1 VHSPTN
7 LIYPSRWELAMLTQS
22 QKKFI
27 DNRMRLHKY
36 WPWITAL
43 LALLWGGV
51 SLFFYFR
58 YPLFANPFFVIEQ
71 LEKNQVEP
79 TTMILL
85 SAMSPIFVM
94 TIGFLLLVL
103 IIFFADRMLTEKK
116 LLQIIGILIGNR

>member
-1 VHSPTN
+1 
-7 LIYPSRWELAMLTQS
+7 MLTQL
-22 QKKFI
+22 QKEFI
-27 DNRMRLHKY
+27 DKRMRLHKY

-71 LEKNQVEP
+71 LEKNRVEP

-103 IIFFADRMLTEKK
+103 IILFCRSNADREKVAANYRYSK
-116 LLQIIGILIGNR
+116 REPLIKGTSDNVFF